1 MGTIVQN
8 VATINAIANA
18 VFEGEPL
25 ISRVTTLNG
34 DVAEPKNLLV
44 KIGTPISDILN
55 QNKVDTNDIRQV
67 VIGGVMMGNALPT
80 IEAPVTKTHI
90 KHYRLL
96 KSKYKPDQPT
106 TACIHCSNCIH
117 RVQYVC
123 TQ

>member
-44 KIGTPISDILN
+44 KIGTPISDILS
-55 QNKVDTNDIRQV
+55 QNKVDT
-67 VIGGVMMGNALPT
+67 
-80 IEAPVTKTHI
+80 K
-90 KHYRLL
+90 
-96 KSKYKPDQPT
+96 
-106 TACIHCSNCIH
+106 
-117 RVQYVC
+117 
-123 TQ
+123 